1 MRRGCVGAARGVAAD
16 ARPVEPL
23 PASGR
28 FELSSAA
35 SSQRA
40 VSSRAAVN
48 GGSKSTFDTPLAT
61 AIAHARTKTG
71 QALYKTRC
79 TRTKFGAPRDPLSL
93 ALSFDGPWLWKRAR
107 VSRASVLQK
116 PVTLSFSP
124 CVSKRVSLPRGIQ
137 FLLRGRGGRIDDVH
151 TSPQVDDAE
160 PHFRGMPTASPR
172 RRARGFL

>member
-1 MRRGCVGAARGVAAD
+1 MGAARGVADD

-61 AIAHARTKTG
+61 AMANARTKTAG
-71 QALYKTRC
+71 QSVLLKTKPKPAQSWRLLYSPLVVGRSLVVEESSY
-79 TRTKFGAPRDPLSL
+79 FPR
-93 ALSFDGPWLWKRAR
+93 KRR
-107 VSRASVLQK
+107 LQK
-116 PVTLSFSP
+116 PVTLHLQSLVFQCQRP
-124 CVSKRVSLPRGIQ
+124 VERLDTPVSSLN
-137 FLLRGRGGRIDDVH
+137 H
-151 TSPQVDDAE
+151 
-160 PHFRGMPTASPR
+160 R
-172 RRARGFL
+172 RRSAAPHSQSKERP